1 MSAMKFE
8 LMSLANESSV
18 AVELLL
24 ESSEFMAYFKQTY
37 GDLSLPIETA
47 HAKVLEFINN
57 NF

>member
-8 LMSLANESSV
+8 LISLANEASV

-24 ESSEFMAYFKQTY
+24 DSPEFMAYFKQTY
-37 GDLSLPIETA
+37 GDLSLPVEVA
-47 HAKVLEFINN
+47 HAKLLEFINN